1 MSTRTRRGV
10 KALLD
15 RHGIK
20 PKTSWGQHFLVDPNV
35 TDRVVRTAAV
45 RPGDRVLE
53 VGPGTGTL
61 TRALSAAGAEVVAIE
76 IDRRLAPLLEEE
88 LADTTVRV
96 IFADAL
102 EVDYKELLGPSPWMV
117 VANLPYQVGT
127 ILLLDWLRFVPVVS
141 DFTVMVQ
148 QEVGERLIARVGD
161 NAYGLP
167 SVVTGLHAE
176 GRIAFKVGPQVFFPT
191 PRVDSVVVTLHRR
204 PAHDL
209 SERAIELA
217 AAGFGQ
223 RRKMLRGSLASKL
236 GNPVAVL
243 EKAGF
248 DPRLRAEELSP
259 LDFLRLAQAT

>member
-15 RHGIK
+15 RHGLK
-20 PKTSWGQHFLVDPNV
+20 PKTSLGQHFLVDPNV
-35 TDRVVRTAAV
+35 IDRVVRTASV

-61 TRALSAAGAEVVAIE
+61 TRALSAAGAEVVAVE
-76 IDRRLAPLLEEE
+76 IDRRLAPILEEE
-88 LADTTVRV
+88 LTDRMVRV
-96 IFADAL
+96 IYADAL
-102 EVDYKELLGPSPWMV
+102 EVDYNELLGLPPWIV

-127 ILLLDWLRFVPVVS
+127 MLLLDWLRFVPVLGE
-141 DFTVMVQ
+141 FTVMVQ

-161 NAYGLP
+161 PAYGLP

-176 GRIAFKVGPQVFFPT
+176 ARIAFKVGPQVFFPT
-191 PRVDSVVVTLHRR
+191 PRVDSVVVTLRRR
-204 PAHDL
+204 PAHEL

-236 GNPVAVL
+236 SDPVAVL
-243 EKAGF
+243 EEAGF

-259 LDFLRLAQAT
+259 FDFLRLAEAT